1 MSHRTYGHLPSVAA
15 QQQGIALIEVLV
27 SLVILLFGLLGLV
40 GVSSRS
46 STAEMESYQ
55 RVQALQ
61 LVQDMSDR
69 LNANRK
75 VATCYSN
82 GATGVKLGTGTGNTG
97 AASCA
102 AGNAQQQARAVAD
115 LAAWD
120 SMLKGQAE
128 IQPATK
134 PGEASTNVGAMI
146 GAIGCVTLD
155 DAANNIYMI
164 AVSWQGLVK
173 TAAPTLADGTTAF
186 PCGSGAYSDE
196 KLHRVVTTKV
206 RIGALS

>member
-1 MSHRTYGHLPSVAA
+1 MSYRTHRTISYRLLQVAA
-15 QQQGIALIEVLV
+15 PQQGIALIEVLV

-46 STAEMESYQ
+46 SMAEMESYQ
-55 RVQALQ
+55 RIQALQ

-75 VATCYSN
+75 VAACYSN
-82 GATGVKLGTGTGNTG
+82 GATGVQLGTGTGNTG
-97 AASCA
+97 VASCA
-102 AGNAQQQARAVAD
+102 AGNAQQQARAGAD
-115 LAAWD
+115 LTAWD
-120 SMLKGQAE
+120 NMLKGQSE
-128 IQPATK
+128 IQA
-134 PGEASTNVGAMI
+134 GSNIGAMV

-155 DAANNIYMI
+155 DPASNIYMI

>member
-1 MSHRTYGHLPSVAA
+1 
-15 QQQGIALIEVLV
+15 
-27 SLVILLFGLLGLV
+27 
-40 GVSSRS
+40 
-46 STAEMESYQ
+46 
-55 RVQALQ
+55 
-61 LVQDMSDR
+61 
-69 LNANRK
+69 
-75 VATCYSN
+75 
-82 GATGVKLGTGTGNTG
+82 
-97 AASCA
+97 
-102 AGNAQQQARAVAD
+102 VAD

-120 SMLKGQAE
+120 NMLKGQAE

-134 PGEASTNVGAMI
+134 PGQASTNVGAMI